1 VGVGVSLET
10 LLTNV
15 IAFVAIFSALMV
27 VFHRNPMVSVVFLI
41 VNLISVALF
50 FLFLDAQFLFAIQ
63 IIVYAGAIMVLF
75 IFVVML
81 LNLRQSEESRPT
93 WKVQRMLAYVA
104 GPLLVGALWSA
115 LWKRGSSSEA
125 FSGSFSNGF
134 GSAEDMGR
142 LLFGDYLF
150 QFEAASV
157 LLVVAMIGAVLL
169 ARRKES

>member
-1 VGVGVSLET
+1 MSLEA
-10 LLTNV
+10 LVANL

-41 VNLISVALF
+41 VNLLCVALF

-81 LNLRQSEESRPT
+81 LNIRQIEEARPT
-93 WKVQRMLAYVA
+93 WRVQRMLAYVG
-104 GPLLVGALWSA
+104 GPLLVAALWSA
-115 LWKRGSSSEA
+115 LWRRSSSSGA

-142 LLFGDYLF
+142 LLFGDYIF

>member
-1 VGVGVSLET
+1 VSLEA
-10 LLTNV
+10 LVANL

-41 VNLISVALF
+41 VNLLCVALF

-81 LNLRQSEESRPT
+81 LNIRQIEEARPT
-93 WKVQRMLAYVA
+93 WRVQRMLAYVG
-104 GPLLVGALWSA
+104 GPLLVAALWSA
-115 LWKRGSSSEA
+115 LWRRSSSSGA

-142 LLFGDYLF
+142 LLFGDYIF

>member
-1 VGVGVSLET
+1 M
-10 LLTNV
+10 LLVNAL
-15 IAFVAIFSALMV
+15 AFLAIFSALMV

-41 VNLISVALF
+41 LNLVCVALF
-50 FLFLDAQFLFAIQ
+50 FLFLEAQFLFAIQ

-93 WKVQRMLAYVA
+93 WRVQRYLAYVG

-115 LWKRGSSSEA
+115 LWRRGSPGEA
-125 FSGSFSNGF
+125 YPGSFTSGF
-134 GSAEDMGR
+134 GSTEDVGR
-142 LLFGDYLF
+142 LLFSDYLF

>member
-1 VGVGVSLET
+1 
-10 LLTNV
+10 
-15 IAFVAIFSALMV
+15 
-27 VFHRNPMVSVVFLI
+27 
-41 VNLISVALF
+41 VNLLCVALF

-81 LNLRQSEESRPT
+81 LNIRQMEEARPT
-93 WKVQRMLAYVA
+93 WRVQRMLAYVG
-104 GPLLVGALWSA
+104 GPLLVAALWSA
-115 LWKRGSSSEA
+115 LWRRSSSSGA

-142 LLFGDYLF
+142 LLFGDYIF